1 MTSLSVPEEKEERKV
16 EREKEREIKR
26 KKEGKISIE

>member
-1 MTSLSVPEEKEERKV
+1 VTSLSVPEEKEERKV